1 MENFQFDQL
10 VEEIYKT
17 IGKEDPF
24 YRETVA
30 VKRDLLNQLNQA
42 VSFAI
47 DLICYKELITRIFT
61 KIKIKITFF
70 RSPLII

>member
-1 MENFQFDQL
+1 MEDFQFDQL
-10 VEEIYKT
+10 IEDIYKT

-30 VKRDLLNQLNQA
+30 VKRDLLNRLNQA

-47 DLICYKELITRIFT
+47 DLICFTASISRIFT
-61 KIKIKITFF
+61 KIKFKIDFF
-70 RSPLII
+70 RSP

>member
-10 VEEIYKT
+10 VEDIYKT

-30 VKRDLLNQLNQA
+30 VKRDLLNRLNQA

-47 DLICYKELITRIFT
+47 DLICFTASISRIFT
-61 KIKIKITFF
+61 KIKFKIDFF
-70 RSPLII
+70 RSP